1 MQYFI
6 VTEKNGDRSL
16 VCAPNEQALTVLIA
30 SQDDDF
36 EFESYLRLD
45 SDTFDRAG
53 FIMYEKEEAMRSEDK
68 SYGVYELFEE
78 RTRVADQLRKVH
90 VDYDVLTKR
99 IPDEGSKITISVT
112 EVGLNDGCDVHTL
125 FAETERMCPIKLLYG

>member
-45 SDTFDRAG
+45 ADTFDCAG
-53 FIMYEKEEAMRSEDK
+53 FIMYEDNECTS
-68 SYGVYELFEE
+68 
-78 RTRVADQLRKVH
+78 
-90 VDYDVLTKR
+90 VD
-99 IPDEGSKITISVT
+99 E
-112 EVGLNDGCDVHTL
+112 L
-125 FAETERMCPIKLLYG
+125 FAERERVAELLREKIRL